1 MRGRR
6 IISERQE
13 VAGIGGFDCLMKRE
27 SRMIW
32 LTIGYRV
39 TCQLEEIFRAIQ
51 LFFKMLFR
59 DPKCIGRAE
68 RFRLSQRPIIEFV
81 EDDTFAGEI
90 DEEILAI
97 M

>member
-1 MRGRR
+1 
-6 IISERQE
+6 
-13 VAGIGGFDCLMKRE
+13 
-27 SRMIW
+27 MIW

-51 LFFKMLFR
+51 LFS
-59 DPKCIGRAE
+59 KCSSATLSASAGAE
-68 RFRLSQRPIIEFV
+68 RFRLNQRPIIEFV